1 MKAIIFNGQLKPKQK
16 TSNTQKVINLV
27 EKEFTKYK
35 IETETIYLRDYRIA
49 PGVNFDTGDKWD
61 EGSILYEKVE
71 ESDIVIL
78 ASPIWWGI
86 HSSLV
91 QNAMERLG
99 AYDDEFISDNKTP
112 LYTKTFG
119 AILTASNDGFQHAAG
134 IFKVFASN
142 LGFTI
147 PPESTVTWGTV
158 LQHSPTNN
166 PKDNKETMSNIDAFC
181 RNQFLWAKML
191 KETNLG
197 TTAMN
202 MRKDKVG
209 LLSNDKLSGDK
220 K

>member
-1 MKAIIFNGQLKPKQK
+1 
-16 TSNTQKVINLV
+16 
-27 EKEFTKYK
+27 
-35 IETETIYLRDYRIA
+35 
-49 PGVNFDTGDKWD
+49 
-61 EGSILYEKVE
+61 
-71 ESDIVIL
+71 
-78 ASPIWWGI
+78 
-86 HSSLV
+86 
-91 QNAMERLG
+91 MERLG

-119 AILTASNDGFQHAAG
+119 AILTASNDGFQHAGG

-166 PKDNKETMSNIDAFC
+166 PKDNKETISNIDAFC

>member
-1 MKAIIFNGQLKPKQK
+1 
-16 TSNTQKVINLV
+16 
-27 EKEFTKYK
+27 
-35 IETETIYLRDYRIA
+35 
-49 PGVNFDTGDKWD
+49 
-61 EGSILYEKVE
+61 
-71 ESDIVIL
+71 VIL

-99 AYDDEFISDNKTP
+99 AYDDGFIKDNKTP
-112 LYTKTFG
+112 LYSKTFG

-147 PPESTVTWGTV
+147 PPESAVTWGTV
-158 LQHSPTNN
+158 LQHSPSQN

-191 KETNLG
+191 KETDLG
-197 TTAMN
+197 ATALKF
-202 MRKDKVG
+202 RKSKVG

>member
-35 IETETIYLRDYRIA
+35 IETETVYLRDYRIA

-119 AILTASNDGFQHAAG
+119 AILTASNDGFQHSAG

-197 TTAMN
+197 TTALN